1 MNDKPSARADVND
14 PESIESKLNRE
25 TARVTWQEIT
35 PHFARGHV
43 INVDPS
49 IDLIAVAAAFAKDR
63 QDRVKEWLDASLVER
78 ANDTHARR
86 WEDVQPEMWAVVV
99 RPWVLVQ
106 ETASQE
112 DS

>member
-1 MNDKPSARADVND
+1 MSKQSDKPTARADVND
-14 PESIESKLNRE
+14 PESIESKLNQE
-25 TARVTWQEIT
+25 CARVDWKEIT

-49 IDLIAVAAAFAKDR
+49 LDLIAVAAAFAKDR
-63 QDRVKEWLDASLVER
+63 QDRVKEWLDAALVER

-86 WEDVQPEMWAVVV
+86 WEEIQPDMWAVVV

-106 ETASQE
+106 EIPAE
-112 DS
+112 